1 MRLTKKGHAC
11 VRLEKDGRTL
21 VIDPGTFSEEDAAV
35 GAEAILVTHEHL
47 DHFNED
53 RLRVALEANPEAR
66 IWTLGSVADKI
77 SAAFP
82 GRVHT
87 VGEGDTFSAAGFD
100 IQVHGQL
107 HAVIHPDLPRITNVG
122 YLVDG
127 SVFHPG
133 DALTVPDS
141 PVETLLLPVQ
151 APWSK
156 ISEVIDYVREI
167 KPQRAIDVHD
177 GLLTDIG
184 LMVYNN
190 GLGPSGPGIGG
201 AEHGRLRAGRQ
212 PRPELTSRCQRRA
225 VHSRAC
231 ASPHGT
237 STRSPPAC
245 PGCWPGWRAAT
256 PTCCASRRPS
266 APRSSSPSTSCA
278 PSATRRPSTPPAAG
292 TAWRCCPAW
301 AWRTW

>member
-1 MRLTKKGHAC
+1 MVRMKLTKKGHAC

-53 RLRVALEANPEAR
+53 RLRTALEAHAAAE
-66 IWTLGSVADKI
+66 IWTLGSVADKV

-107 HAVIHPDLPRITNVG
+107 HAVIHPDIPRITNVG

-141 PVETLLLPVQ
+141 PVDTLLLPVH
-151 APWSK
+151 APWNK
-156 ISEVIDYVREI
+156 ISEVIDYLREI
-167 KPQRAIDVHD
+167 KPQRAVDVHD

-184 LMVYNN
+184 FMIYNN
-190 GLGPSGPGIGG
+190 NLGPNGPGIGG
-201 AEHGRLRAGRQ
+201 AEHDHLA
-212 PRPELTSRCQRRA
+212 
-225 VHSRAC
+225 
-231 ASPHGT
+231 
-237 STRSPPAC
+237 
-245 PGCWPGWRAAT
+245 PGD
-256 PTCCASRRPS
+256 SLDLI
-266 APRSSSPSTSCA
+266 
-278 PSATRRPSTPPAAG
+278 
-292 TAWRCCPAW
+292 
-301 AWRTW
+301 